1 MATQT
6 FHTHVSPA
14 ATAAGAGLLARLGSA
29 AAFVGRTLALASGTQ
44 ARVDEIRRLQAL
56 SDAQLAERGLARHEI
71 VHHVYRDLFHD

>member
-1 MATQT
+1 M
-6 FHTHVSPA
+6 P
-14 ATAAGAGLLARLGSA
+14 R
-29 AAFVGRTLALASGTQ
+29 AFVGRTLALASRGTQ